1 MRFTRREMIAGV
13 LGAGTLIAGGARA
26 SHLRRPRIEI
36 SGTLLHRRTEGPDDI
51 LLVTDD
57 GTEWIVTLRDRR
69 PETLAPGT
77 RLSVPGR
84 RIAGPFPD
92 RMTAEALTIEDSTG

>member
-1 MRFTRREMIAGV
+1 M
-13 LGAGTLIAGGARA
+13 
-26 SHLRRPRIEI
+26 
-36 SGTLLHRRTEGPDDI
+36 
-51 LLVTDD
+51 TDD

-77 RLSVPGR
+77 RLSVSGR

>member
-36 SGTLLHRRTEGPDDI
+36 SGTLLHRRTE
-51 LLVTDD
+51 
-57 GTEWIVTLRDRR
+57 
-69 PETLAPGT
+69 
-77 RLSVPGR
+77 
-84 RIAGPFPD
+84 
-92 RMTAEALTIEDSTG
+92 